1 MKRTIEVLV
10 VEDNPGDIRLLKEAF
25 NAHKIKN
32 NLNVVTDGEMAMN
45 YLLKLGEYGNAI
57 TPDLILLDLNLPKK
71 DGRQVLSEI
80 KTDVF
85 LRKIPVVVLSTSEN
99 ENDIVNAYNN
109 YANCFISK
117 PLDFNKFMEVIKDL
131 QHFWGSIVKLP
142 TQAHE

>member
-1 MKRTIEVLV
+1 MAIPEKRTIEVLV

-25 NAHKIKN
+25 NEHKIKN

-45 YLLKLGEYGNAI
+45 YLFKLGEYVNAT
-57 TPDLILLDLNLPKK
+57 TPDMILLDLNLPKK

-80 KTDVF
+80 KTNDF

-99 ENDIVNAYNN
+99 ENDITNAYDN

-117 PLDFNKFMEVIKDL
+117 PLDFNKFMEMIKDL
-131 QHFWGSIVKLP
+131 QNFWGSIVKLP
-142 TQAHE
+142 T